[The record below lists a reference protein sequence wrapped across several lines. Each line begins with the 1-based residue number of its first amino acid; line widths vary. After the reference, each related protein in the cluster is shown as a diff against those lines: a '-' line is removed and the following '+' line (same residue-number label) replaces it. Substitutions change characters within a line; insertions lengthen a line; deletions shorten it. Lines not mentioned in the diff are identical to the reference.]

1 MKFDLQT
8 SMHYHVKSTTQQYYP
23 SDTKEAQEASGNIAW
38 DDARDGQHP
47 SIQTHVEI
55 SRHFSTP

>member
-1 MKFDLQT
+1 
-8 SMHYHVKSTTQQYYP
+8 MHYHVKSTTQQYYP

-47 SIQTHVEI
+47 GIQTHVEI
-55 SRHFSTP
+55 SRHFSTL